1 MFVKVKSAALIGL
14 KGYIVDVEVDT
25 HKGLPGQSIVGLP
38 DMAVKESRDRVKA
51 AICNSGL
58 EFPPGYFTI
67 NLAPADTKKE
77 GPVYDLPI
85 AVGILASH
93 NIIKT
98 GLLENTIFIGEL
110 SLDGAVRPVAGAL
123 PICMEVSKS
132 GIKRAVV
139 SKENADEAAL
149 VENIEVIPVGT
160 LEEVIGYLNGD
171 IRIEPHKVDVA
182 AVFLKEIEY
191 DLDFCEVKGQFH
203 AKRAL
208 EIAAAGGHNILM
220 IGPPGSG
227 KTMLARR
234 IPTIMPSLSLNE
246 ALEITKLYSITG
258 FLSGKNSLITKRPF
272 RSPHHTTSDIGIV
285 GGGRIPRPGEIS
297 LSHFGV
303 LFLDEFPEF
312 SRDVLEVLRQPL
324 EENEVSIC
332 RAVTSVTYPAEFMLV
347 AAMNP
352 CPCGNYGDRL
362 RECQC
367 PSWKIQRYLQKLSG
381 PLLDRIDIC
390 IEVPRLSKED
400 LTGCPNGET
409 SKDIRKRV
417 SAARQLQR
425 QRFSGAKISSNAK
438 MSSKFIKKHCQLEK
452 GGEELLKS
460 AVLHLGMSGRAYD
473 RVLKVAL
480 TIADLDNSPAIK
492 EKHIAEAIQYRN
504 ILIQKCSNMI

>member
-1 MFVKVKSAALIGL
+1 MFVKVKSAALSGL

-38 DMAVKESRDRVKA
+38 DAAVKESRDRVKA
-51 AICNSGL
+51 AVSNSGL
-58 EFPPGYFTI
+58 DFPPGYFTI
-67 NLAPADTKKE
+67 NLAPADIKKE

-93 NIIKT
+93 NIIRTTYLKD
-98 GLLENTIFIGEL
+98 TIFLGEL
-110 SLDGAVRPVAGAL
+110 SLDGAVRPVAGVL
-123 PICMEVSKS
+123 PICIEAAKN

-139 SKENADEAAL
+139 PKDNASEAAL
-149 VENIEVIPVGT
+149 VNELEIIPAEDLLG
-160 LEEVIGYLNGD
+160 LIGFLNGEAEVKPHTVD
-171 IRIEPHKVDVA
+171 IEELFSKEP
-182 AVFLKEIEY
+182 EY
-191 DLDFCEVKGQFH
+191 ELDLSEVKGQFH

-227 KTMLARR
+227 KTMLAKRL
-234 IPTIMPSLSLNE
+234 PTIMPPLSLGE
-246 ALEITKLYSITG
+246 ALEVTKLYSITG
-258 FLSGKNSLITKRPF
+258 FLSSRNTLVTKRPF
-272 RSPHHTTSDIGIV
+272 RSPHRTTSDIGIV
-285 GGGRIPRPGEIS
+285 GGGRLPRPGEVS
-297 LSHFGV
+297 LAHFGV

-324 EENEVSIC
+324 EENEVTIC
-332 RAVTSVTYPAEFMLV
+332 RALTSVTFPAEFMLV

-390 IEVPRLSKED
+390 IEVPRLGKED
-400 LTGCPNGET
+400 LVSCPAGET
-409 SKDIRKRV
+409 SSQIRQRV
-417 SAARQLQR
+417 SKARQR
-425 QRFSGAKISSNAK
+425 QRERFSASKISSNAK
-438 MSSKFIKKHCQLEK
+438 MTPKYIKKCCLLEK
-452 GGEELLKS
+452 PAEELLKS

-480 TIADLDNSPAIK
+480 TVADLDGSQVIR
-492 EKHIAEAIQYRN
+492 ESHIAEAVQYRN
-504 ILIQKCSNMI
+504 ILIQKCSSII